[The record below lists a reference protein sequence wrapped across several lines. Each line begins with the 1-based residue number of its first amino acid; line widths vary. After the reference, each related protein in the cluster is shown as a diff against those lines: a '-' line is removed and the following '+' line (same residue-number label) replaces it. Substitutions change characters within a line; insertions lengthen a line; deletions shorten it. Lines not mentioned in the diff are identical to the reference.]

1 MDMTPEDKMTQVLE
15 LTNNESSK
23 REMFAR
29 IWHWTGF
36 QEKKLWDI
44 LQLLM
49 PLIIAIAGTII
60 FQWAMKERD
69 LKIANDRAN
78 QEALIAYFDQ
88 TASLLFEHN
97 LRTSQV
103 GDEARIVARARTL
116 AALRELDGE
125 RKSQLVK
132 FLVEAELI
140 TGKTSVIKLSNANL
154 SNVDLRGRNL
164 QGAIIPWANLDQAD
178 LGGADFRAADLN
190 HTSLCK
196 ANLRGVNFDHTNLD
210 HAILNGADLQGVSLA
225 TASLHEVSFLQ
236 TNLAHAKLNSNALET
251 AVFCRTTMPDSTRSD
266 RDCSKLKA
274 HRFKG
279 C

>member
-1 MDMTPEDKMTQVLE
+1 MDNQPGKQGL
-15 LTNNESSK
+15 
-23 REMFAR
+23 FAK
-29 IWHWTGF
+29 ICHCTGF
-36 QEKKLWDI
+36 QDKKLWDI

-49 PLIIAIAGTII
+49 PLIIAIVGTII

-69 LKIANDRAN
+69 LKIADDRAN

-103 GDEARIVARARTL
+103 GDEAGIVARARTL

-140 TGKTSVIKLSNANL
+140 TGKTSVIKLSNADL
-154 SNVDLRGRNL
+154 SDVDLRGRNL
-164 QGAIIPWANLDQAD
+164 QGAVIPWAILDRAD
-178 LGGADFRAADLN
+178 LRGADFRGADLN

-196 ANLRGVNFDHTNLD
+196 SNLRGVNFDHTNLN
-210 HAILNGADLQGVSLA
+210 HAILDSADLQGVSLEN
-225 TASLHEVSFLQ
+225 ASLHEASFFQ
-236 TNLAHAKLNSNALET
+236 TNLTHAKMNSNALET
-251 AVFCRTTMPDSTRSD
+251 AVLCKTIMPDSTRND
-266 RDCSKLKA
+266 RDCFRLKSTSP
-274 HRFKG
+274 KN

>member
-1 MDMTPEDKMTQVLE
+1 
-15 LTNNESSK
+15 
-23 REMFAR
+23 
-29 IWHWTGF
+29 
-36 QEKKLWDI
+36 
-44 LQLLM
+44 
-49 PLIIAIAGTII
+49 
-60 FQWAMKERD
+60 MKERD

-88 TASLLFEHN
+88 TASLLFEYN

-164 QGAIIPWANLDQAD
+164 QGAIIP
-178 LGGADFRAADLN
+178 
-190 HTSLCK
+190 
-196 ANLRGVNFDHTNLD
+196 
-210 HAILNGADLQGVSLA
+210 
-225 TASLHEVSFLQ
+225 
-236 TNLAHAKLNSNALET
+236 
-251 AVFCRTTMPDSTRSD
+251 
-266 RDCSKLKA
+266 
-274 HRFKG
+274 
-279 C
+279 